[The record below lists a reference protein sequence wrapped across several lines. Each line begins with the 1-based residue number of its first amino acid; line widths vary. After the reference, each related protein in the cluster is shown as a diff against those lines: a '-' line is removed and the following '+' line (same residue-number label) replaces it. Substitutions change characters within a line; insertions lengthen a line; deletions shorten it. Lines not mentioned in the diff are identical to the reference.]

1 MSAIRQLGHQMFAS
15 LKIRNYRLYFI
26 GQALSN
32 AGTWMQI
39 VALSWLVLQLTGSG
53 VALGT
58 VLAFRF
64 LPMLLAGPFAGIVVD
79 KFNKRHILYAT
90 QTSLALLALA
100 LSILVYTGTIQIWM
114 LYTLALVIGIVA
126 TIDNPTR
133 QTLVHEMVG
142 RNNVRNAVALNST
155 NANVARAIGPL
166 IAGSLIA
173 TVGIAFCFAAN
184 AVSFCA
190 VLFMLSR
197 IRPSELHH
205 EEKESVPITN
215 VLASISYAASVP
227 LIRNIL
233 LSMLAIGMLTYEF
246 QVSLSLLAQ
255 NTFNGTA
262 ADYASLLS
270 AMGAGSVAGGLYSA
284 SRQTI
289 TLREFVLAALLFG
302 VAICF
307 TAIMPTLSLAIIGMI
322 FVGFFSVNV
331 TSLGS
336 TMIQLESL
344 ASMRGRI
351 MSLWSTVIFGSTV
364 IGAPV
369 IGFIGEVANARWA
382 LAVGGATAILA
393 AAYTAL
399 SMRKREEPQI
409 IEAEVEIA
417 TSAEEA
423 KDAAAV

>member
-1 MSAIRQLGHQMFAS
+1 MNAIRQLGHQMFSS
-15 LKIRNYRLYFI
+15 LKVRNYRLYFI

-39 VALSWLVLQLTGSG
+39 VALSWLVLQLSGSG

-64 LPMLLAGPFAGIVVD
+64 LPMLIGGPFAGIVVD
-79 KFNKRHILYAT
+79 KFNKRHILYVT
-90 QTSLALLALA
+90 QTSLALLALI
-100 LSILVYTGTIQIWM
+100 LSILVYTGSIQIWM
-114 LYTLALVIGIVA
+114 LYILALIIGVVA
-126 TIDNPTR
+126 TIDNPAR
-133 QTLVHEMVG
+133 QTFVHEMVG
-142 RNNVRNAVALNST
+142 RDNVRNAVALNST

-205 EEKESVPITN
+205 EEKDSAPITN
-215 VLASISYAASVP
+215 LFAGIIYAASVP
-227 LIRNIL
+227 LIRTIL
-233 LSMLAIGMLTYEF
+233 LAMLAIGTFTYEF

-255 NTFNGTA
+255 NTFYGTA
-262 ADYASLLS
+262 ADYAALLS

-284 SRQTI
+284 SRPTI
-289 TLREFVLAALLFG
+289 TLREFVIAALLFG
-302 VAICF
+302 IAICF

-369 IGFIGEVANARWA
+369 IGLIGEVVNARWA
-382 LAVGGATAILA
+382 LAVGGITAILA

-399 SMRKREEPQI
+399 SLQKKHEPQAI
-409 IEAEVEIA
+409 VAEVEMA
-417 TSAEEA
+417 TGEEEA
-423 KDAAAV
+423 KEAAKA